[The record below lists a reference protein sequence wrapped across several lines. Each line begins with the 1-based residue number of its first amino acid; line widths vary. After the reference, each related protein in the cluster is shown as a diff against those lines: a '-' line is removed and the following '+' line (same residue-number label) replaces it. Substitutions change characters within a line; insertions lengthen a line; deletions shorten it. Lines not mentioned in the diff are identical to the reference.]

1 MPGKARVH
9 EMAKE
14 LGRSSKEIIA
24 ALNEHGHFVKSASS
38 TIDAV
43 AVRLLRS
50 HVASRTAAPNS
61 TSQSAAPKFRGPQD
75 TFGYLSPDSQG
86 AKIAAVRS
94 AAARLFQIEPEQLRP
109 RIERSGRAESRPN
122 QARNGAVYR
131 RTPHQE
137 SAEARI
143 PTNDVSPSS
152 PGRDLFHVTVS
163 SPQFIRPLPAPTP
176 PDRKADWALRMLDD
190 SDRVKWQQAG
200 LLGHESG
207 LAAACIDAGITPD
220 LLRLRLSGAS
230 ALERLR
236 SGESTTQ
243 VWARIQETLEAP
255 QRPGRLTGRF
265 STS

>member
-9 EMAKE
+9 EMATE

-24 ALNEHGHFVKSASS
+24 LLSEHGLFVKSASS

-50 HVASRTAAPNS
+50 QLANQTATLDL
-61 TSQSAAPKFRGPQD
+61 TSQPAAASFVDPQE
-75 TFGYLSPDSQG
+75 TFGYLSQDPQG
-86 AKIAAVRS
+86 AAAAAARS

-109 RIERSGRAESRPN
+109 RIERSGRAGSQPN
-122 QARNGAVYR
+122 RARNGVVDR
-131 RTPHQE
+131 RTPHQG
-137 SAEARI
+137 SAE
-143 PTNDVSPSS
+143 
-152 PGRDLFHVTVS
+152 G
-163 SPQFIRPLPAPTP
+163 PAPTQDVSRSSLRRNP
-176 PDRKADWALRMLDD
+176 FQVTASSPKIIRPRPASMLPDRKADWAMQMLDD

-200 LLGHESG
+200 LLAHESG

-220 LLRLRLSGAS
+220 LLPLRLSGAS

-236 SGESTTQ
+236 SGESTAQ
-243 VWARIQETLEAP
+243 VWARIQETLETP

-265 STS
+265 STN